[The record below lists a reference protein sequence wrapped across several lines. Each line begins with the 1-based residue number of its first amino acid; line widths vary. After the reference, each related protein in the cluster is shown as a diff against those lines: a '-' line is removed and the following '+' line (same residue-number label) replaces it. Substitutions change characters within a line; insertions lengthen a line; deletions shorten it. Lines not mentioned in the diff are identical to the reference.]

1 MGKQK
6 ELAARSFWQEVFQA
20 GLYKRNQ
27 GRVARQVTFVS
38 LAIVVLLSAW
48 RFSQSGYVSGFFTGS
63 DYSIPAIL
71 SGVGLWLS
79 YRLVNFS
86 RFADFLIAVEAEM
99 NKVSWPSKDELIRAS
114 IVVIVVIFL
123 LAALVSTTAGSAT
136 TSDSDATSSPA
147 EVSSGASCD
156 SISAASTGFSSGFT
170 ASLSESF
177 IALPIHVHRIIRT

>member
-6 ELAARSFWQEVFQA
+6 ELAARSLWQEFLSEFFQA

-38 LAIVVLLSAW
+38 LAVVVLLGAW
-48 RFSQSGYVSGFFTGS
+48 RFSQSGFVTDLFTGS
-63 DYSIPAIL
+63 EYLIPAII
-71 SGVGLWLS
+71 SGIGIWLS

-114 IVVIVVIFL
+114 IVVIVVIFFLAGL
-123 LAALVSTTAGSAT
+123 LF
-136 TSDSDATSSPA
+136 
-147 EVSSGASCD
+147 
-156 SISAASTGFSSGFT
+156 GFDFLWQT
-170 ASLSESF
+170 IFSL
-177 IALPIHVHRIIRT
+177 IGVKYG